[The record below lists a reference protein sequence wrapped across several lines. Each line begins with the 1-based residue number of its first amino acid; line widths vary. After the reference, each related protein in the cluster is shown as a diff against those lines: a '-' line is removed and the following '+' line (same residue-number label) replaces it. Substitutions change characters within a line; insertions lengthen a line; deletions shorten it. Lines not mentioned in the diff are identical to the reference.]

1 MPFRATVWGLPDA
14 LSVTLTLAL
23 FPPVEVGCNFTPKK
37 QEWPMSIVPVPNE
50 HAGDPVVGATKAKSA
65 LLAPV
70 SMIEV
75 IRNMAM
81 PELLS
86 STLAVVEVPMFTL
99 PNGTTAG
106 ENVTAGAAAAAVT
119 ENPFDKAALWLSG
132 LVTVTSRVPT
142 AALELI

>member
-1 MPFRATVWGLPDA
+1 MT
-14 LSVTLTLAL
+14 SY
-23 FPPVEVGCNFTPKK
+23 
-37 QEWPMSIVPVPNE
+37 
-50 HAGDPVVGATKAKSA
+50 AGDPVVGATKAKSA

-70 SMIEV
+70 SRIEV

-106 ENVTAGAAAAAVT
+106 KNVTAGAAAAAVT

-142 AALELI
+142 AALELIEMLAVN